1 MSFQDPRSGF
11 GPSEGAG
18 RWSYGHSSERRFHE
32 GEEEGEV
39 PHRGHGPHGRHCG
52 PHGFGP
58 HGRARRGNV
67 KAAILAVL
75 VEQPMHGYEVMQ
87 QLESR
92 SGGMWKPS
100 PGSIYPTLQLLEDQS
115 LVRSEEVDGR
125 RVFSL
130 TDEGKVEAETIT
142 SQGSP
147 WATSETGP
155 AGSRFRLRGATM
167 QLLAAVKQVGMA
179 GSQEQIDKTLEYPRR
194 GAQARV
200 RSAGRERL
208 NLALRSTPLLQPS
221 HRVQPRPSARL
232 RRGGSAGVAARGHA
246 SRSRG

>member
-1 MSFQDPRSGF
+1 MFALLDIVKRCVTIYRVTTVSNQRRHTCHSKIPDRALARAKAP
-11 GPSEGAG
+11 GAG
-18 RWSYGHSSERRFHE
+18 PTATRPSVGSTKKEQKAKARTAATARTATRHC
-32 GEEEGEV
+32 
-39 PHRGHGPHGRHCG
+39 GPHGFG

-75 VEQPMHGYEVMQ
+75 IEQPMHGYEVMQ

-100 PGSIYPTLQLLEDQS
+100 PGSIYPTLQLLEDQG

-155 AGSRFRLRGATM
+155 AGSRFKLRGATM

-179 GSQEQIDKTLEYPRR
+179 GSQEQIDKTLEIL
-194 GAQARV
+194 AEARKRV
-200 RSAGRERL
+200 YGL
-208 NLALRSTPLLQPS
+208 LAESD
-221 HRVQPRPSARL
+221 
-232 RRGGSAGVAARGHA
+232 
-246 SRSRG
+246 

>member
-32 GEEEGEV
+32 EEGEGEG
-39 PHRGHGPHGRHCG
+39 PHRGHGPHGGRGHCGPHGFG

-100 PGSIYPTLQLLEDQS
+100 PGSIYPTLQLLEDQG

-155 AGSRFRLRGATM
+155 AGSRFKLRGATM

-179 GSQEQIDKTLEYPRR
+179 GSQEQIDKTLEIL
-194 GAQARV
+194 AEARKRV
-200 RSAGRERL
+200 YGL
-208 NLALRSTPLLQPS
+208 LAESD
-221 HRVQPRPSARL
+221 
-232 RRGGSAGVAARGHA
+232 
-246 SRSRG
+246 

>member
-1 MSFQDPRSGF
+1 MSFQDPHSGF
-11 GPSEGAG
+11 GPSEGAR
-18 RWSYGHSSERRFHE
+18 RWMYGHSSERQFH
-32 GEEEGEV
+32 EEEG
-39 PHRGHGPHGRHCG
+39 PHRGHGPHGAHGHCG

-100 PGSIYPTLQLLEDQS
+100 PGSIYPTLQLLEDQG
-115 LVRSEEVDGR
+115 LVKSEEVDGR

-130 TDEGKVEAETIT
+130 TEEGKVEAETIT

-155 AGSRFRLRGATM
+155 AGSRFKLRGATM

-179 GSQEQIDKTLEYPRR
+179 GSQEQIDKALEIL
-194 GAQARV
+194 AEARKRV
-200 RSAGRERL
+200 YGL
-208 NLALRSTPLLQPS
+208 LAESD
-221 HRVQPRPSARL
+221 
-232 RRGGSAGVAARGHA
+232 
-246 SRSRG
+246 